1 MRGDAVGRQTP
12 LFKLHQELGARIVD
26 FGGWDMPVQ
35 YGSQIGEHH
44 AVRRAA
50 GVFDVSHMCVVDLTG
65 ARVRAFLQHLL
76 ANDVAKLK
84 VAGKALYSCM
94 LNERGGVIDDLI
106 VYYLSES
113 WYRLVVNAGTRDKD
127 LAWIR
132 AHAAAF
138 AVEVSE
144 RADLAMLAVQGP
156 EAREKAA
163 QLLNAADAAAA
174 LALDSFVGRQLGSW
188 FVARTGYTGEDGF
201 EIMMP
206 AQDAVSAWR
215 SLNSLGVASCGLG
228 ARDTLRLEAGMN
240 LYGSDMDENTQP
252 FESALGWTVA
262 LAPAARG
269 FIGREALEGIVRSGS
284 PAKLVGLL
292 LEDRGVLRSHQKVLI
307 PQLGE
312 GEITSGSFSPT
323 LERSIAFARVPCA
336 TGPKVQVDIRGK
348 LLNARVVKPPFV
360 RRGKSLVTDSEGT
373 QR

>member
-1 MRGDAVGRQTP
+1 VGRHTP

-50 GVFDVSHMCVVDLTG
+50 GVFDVSHMCVLDLTG

-84 VAGKALYSCM
+84 VPGKALYSCM

-138 AVEVSE
+138 AVEVKE

-163 QLLNAADAAAA
+163 QLLSAADAAAA
-174 LALDSFVGRQLGSW
+174 LALDGFVGRELGRW

-206 AQDAVSAWR
+206 SPDAVSAWR

-240 LYGSDMDENTQP
+240 LYGNDMDENTQP

-262 LAPAARG
+262 MAPATRG
-269 FIGREALEGIVRSGS
+269 FIGRDALEAIVSSGS

-312 GEITSGSFSPT
+312 GEITSGTFSPT
-323 LERSIAFARVPCA
+323 LERSIAFARVPFA
-336 TGPKVQVDIRGK
+336 TGAKVQVDIRGK

-360 RRGKSLVTDSEGT
+360 RHGKSLVTDSEGT
-373 QR
+373 ER